1 MVQRIPAAVLEALL
15 VTMSDNKDEGAIDK
29 GSNNQRLKWQATD
42 EETGT
47 LPTQSGP
54 HHKLTRTLS
63 TASSAASTR
72 ANRRATVDPAITLPI
87 HYRSL

>member
-15 VTMSDNKDEGAIDK
+15 VTMSDNKDEGAVDK

-47 LPTQSGP
+47 QSLP